1 MSVRSFDWRDIPALI
16 KYRNQCVF
24 LDSALVLTRGLLMVP
39 GSLLSYIAPNVGVQT
54 SVALS
59 DASKQKL
66 IGQSIHNAGSQ
77 FSHLTF
83 LSPESALD
91 NPSLPALLENLAVH
105 SGERGALRLLAEVDE
120 ETLAF
125 EVLRQSSFAI
135 YSRQRIWRMNAS
147 ANEEKPANMWR
158 MANSRDL
165 IAIRSLYNNLVP
177 GLVQQVEPYSTQN
190 PQGLIYYQDGELL
203 AYVEV
208 KYGHQGIWAQPFVH
222 PDAEDVALCLFNL
235 MQNLPY
241 RGSRPVYICI
251 RSYQSWLE
259 SAIQELEAEPGPRQ
273 SVMVKHLAVAQ
284 KAVKVFA
291 LPALE
296 GGHPEV
302 TAPMARSESK

>member
-1 MSVRSFDWRDIPALI
+1 LA
-16 KYRNQCVF
+16 
-24 LDSALVLTRGLLMVP
+24 
-39 GSLLSYIAPNVGVQT
+39 
-54 SVALS
+54 
-59 DASKQKL
+59 
-66 IGQSIHNAGSQ
+66 
-77 FSHLTF
+77 
-83 LSPESALD
+83 
-91 NPSLPALLENLAVH
+91 ALLENLAVH

-125 EVLRQSSFAI
+125 EMLRQSSFAI

-147 ANEEKPANMWR
+147 AKDEKPANMWR
-158 MANSRDL
+158 MANSPDL

-177 GLVQQVEPYSTQN
+177 GLVQQVEPYSTRN

-273 SVMVKHLAVAQ
+273 SVVVKHLAVAQ